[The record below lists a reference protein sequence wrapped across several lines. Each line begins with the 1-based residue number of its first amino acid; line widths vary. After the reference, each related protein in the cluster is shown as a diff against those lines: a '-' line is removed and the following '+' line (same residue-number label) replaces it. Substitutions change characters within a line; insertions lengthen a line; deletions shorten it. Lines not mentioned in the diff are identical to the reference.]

1 MVLHYLSGMVHYAT
15 AIHHNRDKL
24 KQCIHNLL
32 DWAAPLNQFLQ
43 QAIKA
48 APGASN
54 IKWDPMDKEGPSIT
68 LDFDSKQLWMAK

>member
-1 MVLHYLSGMVHYAT
+1 MVCYAVV
-15 AIHHNRDKL
+15 IHHNGDKL
-24 KQCIHNLL
+24 KQCVCDLL

-48 APGASN
+48 ATGASD
-54 IKWDPMDKEGPSIT
+54 IEWDPMDKEGPSIT